1 MTLLDP
7 LAPTRHDA
15 LAASIAE
22 LEGAIAALAR
32 GGSAWPLRPALAHVR
47 DALLAERA
55 EAGEA
60 WLAARGEATLR
71 AGRVLLERVGA
82 LGVRLPHD
90 PGAQLD
96 DLRRLALDLTHH
108 AQRRRDLAW
117 DAVEMELGGS
127 E

>member
-7 LAPTRHDA
+7 HAPARHDA
-15 LAASIAE
+15 LAAAIAE
-22 LEGAIAALAR
+22 LEGAIAALAA
-32 GGSAWPLRPALAHVR
+32 GGGGWPLRPALAHVR
-47 DALLAERA
+47 DALLAEHA

-71 AGRVLLERVGA
+71 AGRVLLTRIGD
-82 LGVRLPHD
+82 LGSRLPHD
-90 PGAQLD
+90 PAAALD

-117 DAVEMELGGS
+117 DAVELELGGS